1 MLKKISVLS
10 LIVVLVAG
18 VAHAGDHHKAPAGG
32 GFQGPGA
39 DLTTVQSALNM
50 KDDANV
56 RLVGH
61 IEKSLGD
68 EKYMFKDNTGEIIVE
83 IDNDLWQGRTVTP
96 NDSIEINGEVDKEW
110 GDKIKIDVD
119 SLKVLAPLK

>member
-1 MLKKISVLS
+1 MLKKISILS
-10 LIVVLVAG
+10 LSVLLVTSVAQ
-18 VAHAGDHHKAPAGG
+18 AGHHHKATAGG

-39 DLTTVQSALNM
+39 ELTTVQATLNM

-96 NDSIEINGEVDKEW
+96 NDSIEINGDVDKEW
-110 GDKIKIDVD
+110 GDKTKIDVD
-119 SLKVLAPLK
+119 SLKMLAPLK